1 MFQDLL
7 DSSKTNF
14 ELNFDREKV
23 NFYVGGANTHIDRT
37 KPDVILFQHPD
48 DRMLKI
54 IIGKQHEGVIKLTPT
69 SEGPNG
75 PQIPLN
81 ISQIRNNAITAIKQ
95 ALNSE
100 PKLATSNLS
109 SEYQN

>member
-14 ELNFDREKV
+14 ELNFDKEKV
-23 NFYVGGANTHIDRT
+23 NFYVSGGDTKIDET

-48 DRMLKI
+48 SRMLKI
-54 IIGKQHEGVIKLTPT
+54 IIGKQHGGIIKLTPT
-69 SEGPNG
+69 SEGPTG
-75 PQIPLN
+75 PQIPPN
-81 ISQIRNNAITAIKQ
+81 ISQIRNKAIMAIKQ

-100 PKLATSNLS
+100 PKLTTSN
-109 SEYQN
+109 